1 MNNNIFKAIYILN
14 LMAGD
19 KINVPSGI
27 GGLVRYSEEYESK
40 LKLKPEH
47 VVVFIILVVVFV
59 AVLKIFNIFG

>member
-1 MNNNIFKAIYILN
+1 
-14 LMAGD
+14 MAGD